1 MTRLEVLRKNLYNL
15 CSYDADTD
23 GYLTYNKLLW
33 EDIQKLKIGAAESA
47 IKKLMECKQ

>member
-15 CSYDADTD
+15 CSYDADTE

-33 EDIQKLKIGAAESA
+33 EDIQKLKQGAVESA
-47 IKKLMECKQ
+47 IKKLTECNK